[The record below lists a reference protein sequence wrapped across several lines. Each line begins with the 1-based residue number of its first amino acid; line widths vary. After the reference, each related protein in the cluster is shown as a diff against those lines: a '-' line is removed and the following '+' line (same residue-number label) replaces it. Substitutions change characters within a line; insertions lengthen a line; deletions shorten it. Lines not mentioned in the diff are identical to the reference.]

1 MDEEKIPTCSNSAL
15 DNYLEFYGT
24 LQMFFCKRHNQL
36 YTKAE
41 LLQVGIFF
49 PHPFICMR
57 NFITKIVGNR
67 RN

>member
-1 MDEEKIPTCSNSAL
+1 METKKKSDKIPISIQTI
-15 DNYLEFYGT
+15 LEP
-24 LQMFFCKRHNQL
+24 
-36 YTKAE
+36 TKAE

-57 NFITKIVGNR
+57 NFICKKVGNR